1 MSEARYTVMTD
12 SGEWLADGNDLTELA
27 EHSDVKDSLKDYG
40 TRVLVYEVVGE
51 FKFGGVCYEKKEGR

>member
-1 MSEARYTVMTD
+1 MTD